1 VQSGFSRRRCA
12 PRLIRF
18 TGRVVEASKV
28 VITAERSS
36 CRGARACVRRAPA
49 TFSLDAQRRV
59 VVAAEPGD
67 RLDAILDA
75 ARACPNFAI
84 EVRRAGEQLA

>member
-1 VQSGFSRRRCA
+1 M
-12 PRLIRF
+12 
-18 TGRVVEASKV
+18 EATPV
-28 VITAERSS
+28 AITAERTS

-67 RLDAILDA
+67 GLDAILDA

-84 EVRRAGEQLA
+84 EVRRGGERLA

>member
-1 VQSGFSRRRCA
+1 M
-12 PRLIRF
+12 
-18 TGRVVEASKV
+18 VEAARIA
-28 VITAERSS
+28 ITADRTS

-49 TFSLDAQRRV
+49 TFALDAERRV

-67 RLDAILDA
+67 GLDAILDA

-84 EVRRAGEQLA
+84 EVRRCGERLA

>member
-1 VQSGFSRRRCA
+1 MAKLELSADRA
-12 PRLIRF
+12 
-18 TGRVVEASKV
+18 A
-28 VITAERSS
+28 

-59 VVAAEPGD
+59 VIAVAPGD
-67 RLDAILDA
+67 GEAAIVDA

-84 EVRRAGEQLA
+84 EVRRGGERLA

>member
-1 VQSGFSRRRCA
+1 MEA
-12 PRLIRF
+12 A
-18 TGRVVEASKV
+18 RVA
-28 VITAERSS
+28 ITAERSS

-59 VVAAEPGD
+59 VIAAEPGD
-67 RLDAILDA
+67 GLAAVLDA

-84 EVRRAGEQLA
+84 EVRRGGERLA